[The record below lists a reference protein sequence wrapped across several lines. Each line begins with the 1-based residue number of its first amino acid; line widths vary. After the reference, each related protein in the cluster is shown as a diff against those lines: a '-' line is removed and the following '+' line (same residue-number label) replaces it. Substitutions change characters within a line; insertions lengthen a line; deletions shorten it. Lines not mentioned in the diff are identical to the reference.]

1 MRGQQSGEIASSTP
15 LPVRVVAMTE
25 SVCAKEPAPR
35 TRTATYVDRTAA
47 ALAGLLFLIASVRFG
62 GSVAGDELDPSWTMV
77 LRWASM
83 QGLRWGSD
91 IAFTYGPLGYLSPYN
106 ACDPGFYGS
115 FVAAQI
121 ALAGAAAFLFAN
133 AWFAQRWPERVV
145 LAAAAVLAAPLL
157 AADPVWLAMPALA
170 LIGMHAHAVAGR
182 GRALWL
188 LLVVAALYLSTI
200 LLIKMSG
207 LLLIVTCWLAGIVV
221 LLHARRRRHAV
232 AWLVLVPGCALSL
245 WLSGGQRL
253 GDLLPF
259 VATVFEISRGYTA
272 AMGSFPPL
280 HYDLYGLAVFA
291 GSVVAALAAA
301 WRARRDLARL
311 ACIALCGLT
320 VFVAWRAGFTR
331 ADTHVVIF
339 VLTVWLVLPLLTSVT
354 PAMKRRSRAAILVLA
369 VAAVP
374 IADRAFN
381 PGDGHRH
388 GDLAVASLHTLR
400 SNLELLANPL
410 TYRPT
415 LMATLDRER
424 VRLDLPQTRAAVGT
438 RSVDLVG
445 TQQGVVLFNR
455 LAYRPAPVFQGYGA
469 YTPQLQHRNA
479 AAYSGPERTEF
490 VLLAYSPIDDN
501 LPTSENA
508 LAFTTLYR
516 NYHPVLVEKRYL
528 LLEKNSQ
535 SMPPQAPVETG
546 WRTAAWGEWIDL
558 PTTSTTVT
566 VLAVQ
571 TELSAAGKAMAIL
584 LREPGQRIELE
595 LADGTMRQFRLVR
608 GSAPTGFLLSPLAA
622 SLDDYVRLFI
632 GAELPA
638 VRRFRLV
645 PQSEAMRPL
654 FSGDVQWSTAQLPR
668 RPPGELTPGMAAVLF
683 PGFSH
688 QPLALPVGAHPVDI
702 DGRPALF
709 LHSPAQL
716 RFEPGAGTY
725 LVSGEIG
732 IVPNAFT
739 NESCHRGDG
748 VEIRV
753 HDGAGAMAAYRYDP
767 FADVALRPAR
777 RFELGPLPTTPN
789 GILHLD
795 VAPGPT
801 GNGDCDWSYLRDV
814 TLRPA
819 GGADTLPARP
829 PLAPDDRR

>member
-1 MRGQQSGEIASSTP
+1 M
-15 LPVRVVAMTE
+15 
-25 SVCAKEPAPR
+25 KELAPR
-35 TRTATYVDRTAA
+35 ARTATHMDRAAA

-77 LRWASM
+77 LRWANM

-106 ACDPGFYGS
+106 ACDPAFYGS

-121 ALAGAAAFLFAN
+121 ALAGAAAFVFGN
-133 AWFAQRWPERVV
+133 AWFVQRWPERVV
-145 LAAAAVLAAPLL
+145 LAAAVVLAAPLL

-170 LIGMHAHAVAGR
+170 LIGMHAHAVAR
-182 GRALWL
+182 RRRALWL

-207 LLLIVTCWLAGIVV
+207 LLLIVTCWLAGSVV
-221 LLHARRRRHAV
+221 LLQARLGRHAI
-232 AWLVLVPGCALSL
+232 AWLLLVPACSLSL
-245 WLSGGQRL
+245 WLASGQRL

-259 VATVFEISRGYTA
+259 VAAVFEISRGYTA

-280 HYDLYGLAVFA
+280 PYDLYGLTVFA
-291 GSVVAALAAA
+291 GSVAAALTAA
-301 WRARRDLARL
+301 WRARRDVARL
-311 ACIALCGLT
+311 ACIALCGVT
-320 VFVAWRAGFTR
+320 IFVAWRAGFTR

-339 VLTVWLVLPLLTSVT
+339 VLTVWLVLPLLPSVT
-354 PAMKRRSRAAILVLA
+354 PAMTRRLRATILVLA

-381 PGDGHRH
+381 PGSGHRH
-388 GDLAVASLHTLR
+388 GDLAVASLRTLR
-400 SNLELLANPL
+400 SNLGLLAYPL

-415 LMATLDRER
+415 LIAALDRER
-424 VRLDLPQTRAAVGT
+424 VRLDLPQTRAAVAT

-445 TQQGVVLFNR
+445 TQQGVVLFNG

-508 LAFTTLYR
+508 LAFMTLYR
-516 NYHPVLVEKRYL
+516 NYHPLLVENRYL

-535 SMPPQAPVETG
+535 SVPPQAPMDAS
-546 WRTAAWGEWIDL
+546 WQPAAWGEWIDL

-571 TELSAAGKAMAIL
+571 TELSAAGKAMGIL

-595 LADGTMRQFRLVR
+595 LADGTMRQFRLAR
-608 GSAPTGFLLSPLAA
+608 GAAPAGFLVSPLAA
-622 SLDDYVRLFI
+622 SLDDYIRLFI

-645 PQSEAMRPL
+645 PQSDAMRPL
-654 FSGDVQWSTAQLPR
+654 FTADVRWATTQLPR
-668 RPPGELTPGMAAVLF
+668 RPPGELAPGMAAFLF

-688 QPLALPVGAHPVDI
+688 QPLTLPVGARPVDI

-716 RFEPGAGTY
+716 RFEPGAGIY
-725 LVSGEIG
+725 RVSGEIG

-739 NESCHRGDG
+739 SEACHRGDG
-748 VEIRV
+748 VEIRI
-753 HDGAGAMAAYRYDP
+753 HGGGGAMAAYRYDP

-777 RFELGPLPTTPN
+777 RFELGPVPATPD
-789 GILHLD
+789 GTLHLD
-795 VAPGPT
+795 VAPGPA
-801 GNGDCDWSYLRDV
+801 GNGDCDWSYLRDI
-814 TLRPA
+814 TLHRFD
-819 GGADTLPARP
+819 GADTVPDRL
-829 PLAPDDRR
+829 PLAAAEDRR